1 MTCADC
7 NAARAQLWHGRYRIG
22 CAGCAARSI
31 ARSRV
36 MHEVARHRTPDAI
49 DELRETCARM
59 LPTLTLEQARA
70 MVMEWWRHDRQDGT
84 R

>member
-1 MTCADC
+1 M
-7 NAARAQLWHGRYRIG
+7 RWHGRYRMG

-36 MHEVARHRTPDAI
+36 MHEVATTRTQQAT

-59 LPTLTLEQARA
+59 LPALTLEQARA
-70 MVMEWWRHDRQDGT
+70 VVMDWWRHDRQNGT